1 MKDIV
6 AHCDKTIDKKK
17 DNIKDTETHWK
28 NITEREEQKKP
39 IKNHQKTIK
48 NNEANTKRLLQEMFK
63 KFNFLK
69 YKPNSTTKDPLQP
82 TKNKTRFQK
91 SYASVVQGTNNTNTN
106 VSITHK
112 SNNTNAEFN
121 SIQFI
126 FRKYLVHQQ
135 P

>member
-1 MKDIV
+1 
-6 AHCDKTIDKKK
+6 
-17 DNIKDTETHWK
+17 
-28 NITEREEQKKP
+28 
-39 IKNHQKTIK
+39 
-48 NNEANTKRLLQEMFK
+48 MFK

-69 YKPNSTTKDPLQP
+69 YKPNSTTKDPPQP

>member
-1 MKDIV
+1 
-6 AHCDKTIDKKK
+6 
-17 DNIKDTETHWK
+17 
-28 NITEREEQKKP
+28 
-39 IKNHQKTIK
+39 
-48 NNEANTKRLLQEMFK
+48 MFK

-69 YKPNSTTKDPLQP
+69 YKPNSTTKDPPQP

-91 SYASVVQGTNNTNTN
+91 SYTIIKIISVVEGTNNTNTN

-112 SNNTNAEFN
+112 SYNTNAEFN